1 MEEGDERVR
10 VFDVPRLDDEPG
22 RGRHAGEA
30 ATPETVQAKLE
41 QCEEDTYGQPQTGAI
56 MERINK
62 LEKDYDGTHRTGSMM
77 ARTNAIYDS
86 LYVNGA
92 SPSILAELNGIE
104 WTIRHEVS
112 ATPVQERVTDM
123 ETELSGKTSEGT
135 YTKRI
140 RALADFAFGANQLP
154 IEQTSVAANTLVKVA
169 LAEEVTSKNVKKG
182 DTVHFTVADD
192 VIVDGRLIFAKG
204 EPGTAVVEKVQQ
216 ARNFGRNA
224 KLELTDYKVKSMDG
238 TIVDAYVGEEAKEEM
253 KQYAMAAGASLAGII
268 ILGPIGV
275 IGGAFVKG
283 KDIDL
288 PAGTEMYIETA
299 GDTMLYGVTTTLA
312 K

>member
-1 MEEGDERVR
+1 MKPFFQKFMSTVVAMTFLVSTMGTA
-10 VFDVPRLDDEPG
+10 F
-22 RGRHAGEA
+22 A
-30 ATPETVQAKLE
+30 ATPETVQAKLDM
-41 QCEEDTYGQPQTGAI
+41 CETDTYGQPQTGAI

-86 LYVNGA
+86 MYTNT
-92 SPSILAELNGIE
+92 STPSILAELNGIE

-112 ATPVQERVTDM
+112 ATPVQTRITDM
-123 ETELSGKTSEGT
+123 ETEVSGKTSEGT

-154 IEQTSVAANTLVKVA
+154 IELTTVPANTLVKIA
-169 LAEEVTSKNVKKG
+169 LAEELTTKNVKKG

-238 TIVDAYVGEEAKEEM
+238 TIADAYVGEESEKEM
-253 KQYAMAAGASLAGII
+253 KQLAMAAGASLAGIVL
-268 ILGPIGV
+268 LGPIGI

-288 PAGTEMYIETA
+288 PAGTEMYVQTSADES
-299 GDTMLYGVTTTLA
+299 LFGVTTTLA
-312 K
+312 AE

>member
-1 MEEGDERVR
+1 MKPFFQKFMSTVVAMTFLVSTMGTA
-10 VFDVPRLDDEPG
+10 F
-22 RGRHAGEA
+22 A
-30 ATPETVQAKLE
+30 ATPETVQAKLDM
-41 QCEEDTYGQPQTGAI
+41 CETDTYGQPQTGAI

-77 ARTNAIYDS
+77 ARTNAIFDS
-86 LYVNGA
+86 MYTNT
-92 SPSILAELNGIE
+92 STPSILAELNGIE

-112 ATPVQERVTDM
+112 ATPVQTRITDM
-123 ETELSGKTSEGT
+123 ETEVSGKTSEGT

-154 IEQTSVAANTLVKVA
+154 IELTTVPANTLVKIA
-169 LAEEVTSKNVKKG
+169 LAEELTTKNVKKG

-238 TIVDAYVGEEAKEEM
+238 TIADAYVGEESEKEM
-253 KQYAMAAGASLAGII
+253 KQLAMAAGASLAGIVL
-268 ILGPIGV
+268 LGPIGI

-288 PAGTEMYIETA
+288 PAGTEMYVQTSADES
-299 GDTMLYGVTTTLA
+299 LFGVTTTLA
-312 K
+312 AE

>member
-1 MEEGDERVR
+1 MTTFWKKAMSAFVSLTFL
-10 VFDVPRLDDEPG
+10 VSTMSPAV
-22 RGRHAGEA
+22 A

-112 ATPVQERVTDM
+112 ATPVQER
-123 ETELSGKTSEGT
+123 EGT

-288 PAGTEMYIETA
+288 PAGTEMYIETQ

>member
-1 MEEGDERVR
+1 MKTFWKKAMSAFVAASFLVSSMGS
-10 VFDVPRLDDEPG
+10 
-22 RGRHAGEA
+22 AIA
-30 ATPETVQAKLE
+30 ATPETVQAKLDL
-41 QCEEDTYGQPQTGAI
+41 CETDTYGQPQTGAI

-62 LEKDYDGTHRTGSMM
+62 LEKDYDGKHRTGSMM
-77 ARTNAIYDS
+77 ARTIAIYDS
-86 LYVNGA
+86 MYTNGTG
-92 SPSILAELNGIE
+92 PSILAELNGIE

-112 ATPVQERVTDM
+112 PTPVQERITDM

-140 RALADFAFGANQLP
+140 RALADYAFGANQLP
-154 IEQTSVAANTLVKVA
+154 IEQTTVAANTLVKIA
-169 LAEEVTSKNVKKG
+169 LAEEITTKNVKKG

-238 TIVDAYVGEEAKEEM
+238 TVVDAYVGEEAKNEM
-253 KQYAMAAGASLAGII
+253 KQYAMAAGASLAGIVL
-268 ILGPIGV
+268 LGPIGI

-288 PAGTEMYIETA
+288 PAGTEMYVQTSTDES
-299 GDTMLYGVTTTLA
+299 LFGVTTTLA
-312 K
+312 AE

>member
-1 MEEGDERVR
+1 MKPFFQKFMSTVVAMTFLVSTMGTA
-10 VFDVPRLDDEPG
+10 F
-22 RGRHAGEA
+22 A
-30 ATPETVQAKLE
+30 ATPETVQAKLDM
-41 QCEEDTYGQPQTGAI
+41 CETDTYGQPQTGAI

-86 LYVNGA
+86 MYTNT
-92 SPSILAELNGIE
+92 STPSILAELNGIE

-112 ATPVQERVTDM
+112 ATPVQTRITDM
-123 ETELSGKTSEGT
+123 ETEVSGKTSEGT

-154 IEQTSVAANTLVKVA
+154 IELTTVPQNTLVKIA
-169 LAEEVTSKNVKKG
+169 LAEELTTKNVKKG

-238 TIVDAYVGEEAKEEM
+238 TIADAYVGEEAQKEM
-253 KQYAMAAGASLAGII
+253 KQLAMAAGASLAGIVL
-268 ILGPIGV
+268 LGPIGI

-288 PAGTEMYIETA
+288 PAGTEMYVQTSADES
-299 GDTMLYGVTTTLA
+299 LFGVTTTLA
-312 K
+312 AE

>member
-1 MEEGDERVR
+1 MKPFFQKFMSTVVAMTFLVSTMGTA
-10 VFDVPRLDDEPG
+10 F
-22 RGRHAGEA
+22 A
-30 ATPETVQAKLE
+30 ATPETVQAKLDM
-41 QCEEDTYGQPQTGAI
+41 CETDTYGQPQTGAI

-77 ARTNAIYDS
+77 ARTNAIFDS
-86 LYVNGA
+86 MYTNT
-92 SPSILAELNGIE
+92 STPSILAELNGIE

-112 ATPVQERVTDM
+112 ATPVQTRITDM
-123 ETELSGKTSEGT
+123 ETEVSGKTSEGT

-154 IEQTSVAANTLVKVA
+154 IELTTVPQNTLVKIA
-169 LAEEVTSKNVKKG
+169 LAEELTTKNVKKG

-238 TIVDAYVGEEAKEEM
+238 TIADAYVGEESEKEM
-253 KQYAMAAGASLAGII
+253 KQLAMAAGASLAGIVL
-268 ILGPIGV
+268 LGPIGI

-288 PAGTEMYIETA
+288 PAGTEMYVQTSADES
-299 GDTMLYGVTTTLA
+299 LFGVTTTLA
-312 K
+312 AE

>member
-1 MEEGDERVR
+1 MTTFWKKAMSAFVSLTFL
-10 VFDVPRLDDEPG
+10 VSTMSPAV
-22 RGRHAGEA
+22 A

-41 QCEEDTYGQPQTGAI
+41 QCEDDTYGQPQTGAI

-62 LEKDYDGTHRTGSMM
+62 LEKDYDGKHRTGSMM
-77 ARTNAIYDS
+77 ARTNAIYNS
-86 LYVNGA
+86 MYVNGA
-92 SPSILAELNGIE
+92 TPSILAELNGIE

-112 ATPVQERVTDM
+112 ATPVQQRVTDM

-140 RALADFAFGANQLP
+140 RALADFAFGENQLP

-169 LAEEVTSKNVKKG
+169 LAEEVTTKSVKKG

-224 KLELTDYKVKSMDG
+224 KLELTDYQVKSMDG
-238 TIVDAYVGEEAKEEM
+238 TLVDAYVGEEAKEEM

-283 KDIDL
+283 KDIDM
-288 PAGTEMYIETA
+288 PAGTEMYIQTK
-299 GDTMLYGVTTTLA
+299 GDTVLYGVTTTLA
-312 K
+312 TK

>member
-1 MEEGDERVR
+1 MKTFWKKAMSAFVAASFLVSSMGS
-10 VFDVPRLDDEPG
+10 
-22 RGRHAGEA
+22 AIA
-30 ATPETVQAKLE
+30 ATPETVQAKLDL
-41 QCEEDTYGQPQTGAI
+41 CETDTYGQPQTGAI

-62 LEKDYDGTHRTGSMM
+62 LEKDYDGKHRTGSMM
-77 ARTNAIYDS
+77 ARTIAIYDS
-86 LYVNGA
+86 MYTNGTG
-92 SPSILAELNGIE
+92 PSILAELNGIE

-112 ATPVQERVTDM
+112 PTPVQERITDM

-140 RALADFAFGANQLP
+140 RALADYAFGANQLP
-154 IEQTSVAANTLVKVA
+154 IEQTTVAANTLVKIA
-169 LAEEVTSKNVKKG
+169 LAEEITTKNVKKG

-224 KLELTDYKVKSMDG
+224 KLELKDYKVKSMDG
-238 TIVDAYVGEEAKEEM
+238 TVVDAYVGEEAKNEM
-253 KQYAMAAGASLAGII
+253 KQYAMAAGASLAGIVL
-268 ILGPIGV
+268 LGPIGI

-288 PAGTEMYIETA
+288 PAGTEMYVQTSTDES
-299 GDTMLYGVTTTLA
+299 LFGVTTTLA
-312 K
+312 AE